1 MKTFRAGGLGLAAVA
16 LMVTSCKSNPASP
29 TEQTLF
35 AKYGGAATVRKLV
48 DDAVTG
54 LLADCNIAPYFAG
67 LGKPGNATA
76 DRVKSC
82 LRLQF
87 TALLGGPATY
97 PGRNDQG
104 DMCVDMATAHRNVGI
119 PGPVFDRF
127 ISDLAAVLKADGVSD
142 ADINAVA
149 PVLVGLK
156 SQVVSANPVT
166 FNACPR

>member
-1 MKTFRAGGLGLAAVA
+1 MKGFRAGGLGLALLAV
-16 LMVTSCKSNPASP
+16 MVTSCDGNPAGAS
-29 TEQTLF
+29 QATLF
-35 AKYGGAATVRKLV
+35 NKYGGAATVRKLV
-48 DDAVTG
+48 DDAVAG
-54 LLADCNIAPYFAG
+54 LLADCNVAPYFAG

-76 DRVKSC
+76 ERVKSC

-104 DMCVDMATAHRNVGI
+104 EMCVDMTTAHRNVGI

-127 ISDLAAVLKADGVSD
+127 ISDLAAVLKSDGVSD
-142 ADINAVA
+142 ADINAIA

-166 FNACPR
+166 FTACPK